1 MDQFQQLHSVY
12 VQWFFYACALYTMFS
27 LVLWVEKQANKRGDK
42 NESTG
47 ADHGHG
53 RSRKVVGYHAR
64 LRQNAMPRKE
74 SAGRA
79 NR

>member
-1 MDQFQQLHSVY
+1 MDQFQQLHSVF
-12 VQWFFYACALYTMFS
+12 VQYFFYGCALYMMLS
-27 LVLWVEKQANKRGDK
+27 VAWWVEKQARKGGEQ

-53 RSRKVVGYHAR
+53 RGVQVVGITSR
-64 LRQNAMPRKE
+64 LRKGTLPKTKNK
-74 SAGRA
+74 SYT

>member
-1 MDQFQQLHSVY
+1 MDQFQQLHSIY
-12 VQWFFYACALYTMFS
+12 VQWFFYGCALYMMLS
-27 LVLWVEKQANKRGDK
+27 VAWWVEKQARKGGEQ